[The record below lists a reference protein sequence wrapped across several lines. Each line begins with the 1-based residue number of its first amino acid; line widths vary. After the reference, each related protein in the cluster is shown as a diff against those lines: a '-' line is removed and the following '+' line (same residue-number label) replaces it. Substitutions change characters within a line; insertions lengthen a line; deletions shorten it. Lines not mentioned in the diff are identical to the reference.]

1 MRLADNLVEVMVAYL
16 NDLVRQ
22 RPSSELLPPT
32 TMAPEGDL
40 QDCRT
45 PRNALPPAFQDL
57 RSPAASPRDMQGCRT
72 PRNAL
77 PLTFQDL
84 SRKIISLC
92 VVNIYINSN
101 NKMERKTFT
110 VKIEPEEDLDYHLH
124 YEENFEIKSEVDLP
138 IKLEES
144 LKGEVH
150 DNEEP
155 DCCPGPITDPPT
167 KEELNDYQEPECCMS
182 PKTFPPIKE
191 ELHTPWS
198 SFGIGS
204 HIFWGEDESD
214 ASYYVDKNVKTEMK
228 FYDPSLELMICT
240 PYYHTPE
247 NKSQT
252 ERVKVEKILKGEGD
266 YARTRDIYFINENLK
281 KEDKIQG
288 NIAPHIE
295 REENVNQKIVQSM
308 LSQEDIVM
316 DTEAEEN
323 VNRKIVLRMPSPED
337 IVSDMEAKEN
347 GDIVGLMER
356 Y

>member
-1 MRLADNLVEVMVAYL
+1 
-16 NDLVRQ
+16 
-22 RPSSELLPPT
+22 
-32 TMAPEGDL
+32 
-40 QDCRT
+40 
-45 PRNALPPAFQDL
+45 
-57 RSPAASPRDMQGCRT
+57 
-72 PRNAL
+72 
-77 PLTFQDL
+77 
-84 SRKIISLC
+84 
-92 VVNIYINSN
+92 
-101 NKMERKTFT
+101 
-110 VKIEPEEDLDYHLH
+110 
-124 YEENFEIKSEVDLP
+124 
-138 IKLEES
+138 
-144 LKGEVH
+144 
-150 DNEEP
+150 
-155 DCCPGPITDPPT
+155 
-167 KEELNDYQEPECCMS
+167 MS

-191 ELHTPWS
+191 ELH
-198 SFGIGS
+198 
-204 HIFWGEDESD
+204 DESD